1 MWRNLSQNDP
11 GSNGALRPWVG
22 GSGTQV
28 THSVYNS
35 IIMYTLKADSN
46 WNILGYTADEV
57 HNDINTSNPT
67 DVTLNIYDS
76 YVTRLNYSNIDN
88 SSNIYDFL
96 VWGGDDGTNS
106 HYPAATS
113 GFGSHK
119 NFEPKLSN
127 DHLIGKAGGNST
139 SIDVNGVTRP
149 QGSGTD
155 IGAYEYRNTWVGST
169 STDWDTAS
177 NWSLNQVPSTTSAYD
192 SPRIADVSSGS
203 GNNPIIAPNPDGEE
217 DDFTIDNLQIDNG
230 GNLTIGL
237 KGSLKLTGNLVNNG
251 TLTMESNSQNFS
263 SLIIQGLSD
272 GQYVHLDDGT
282 NSTKYTANI
291 TYKRYVADE
300 GANEWD
306 FIGSPVVGQDLQN
319 LIDNNS
325 SLATNASLVAIGPFD
340 NSAVGGD
347 SDTSN
352 MYTYYNATG
361 NSGTV
366 LSSGKGYVMATD
378 EGSTTATIDFT
389 GTISTKNISFA
400 GYLQQ

>member
-1 MWRNLSQNDP
+1 MTFLYGVEMMAQFSLSCCHI
-11 GSNGALRPWVG
+11 R
-22 GSGTQV
+22 
-28 THSVYNS
+28 
-35 IIMYTLKADSN
+35 
-46 WNILGYTADEV
+46 
-57 HNDINTSNPT
+57 
-67 DVTLNIYDS
+67 
-76 YVTRLNYSNIDN
+76 
-88 SSNIYDFL
+88 
-96 VWGGDDGTNS
+96 
-106 HYPAATS
+106 
-113 GFGSHK
+113 FGSHK
-119 NFEPKLSN
+119 FWAKLSN

-192 SPRIADVSSGS
+192 PGADVSSGS
-203 GNNPIIAPNPDGEE
+203 GNNPIIARIRWRGRW
-217 DDFTIDNLQIDNG
+217 FTIDNLQIDNG

-300 GANEWD
+300 GANEW
-306 FIGSPVVGQDLQN
+306 
-319 LIDNNS
+319 
-325 SLATNASLVAIGPFD
+325 
-340 NSAVGGD
+340 
-347 SDTSN
+347 
-352 MYTYYNATG
+352 
-361 NSGTV
+361 V
-366 LSSGKGYVMATD
+366 LSSH
-378 EGSTTATIDFT
+378 
-389 GTISTKNISFA
+389 
-400 GYLQQ
+400 L